1 MKQNQASLRRQGFTF
16 IEMLVVV
23 TLIGILSLIGVA
35 NFRVA
40 NQKSRDGRRQGDL
53 QQIRAALELYRTD
66 QNAYPA
72 ALPAVGGSLSAG
84 GTTYMSDRPGD
95 PLNPTYTYYYSSVAP
110 YATYT
115 LCAYLEIGG
124 TAGSCGANSCT
135 GATCNYK
142 ITNPL

>member
-1 MKQNQASLRRQGFTF
+1 MKKNQASLRRQGFTF

-23 TLIGILSLIGVA
+23 TIIGVLA
-35 NFRVA
+35 VVGVTNFKVA
-40 NQKSRDGRRQGDL
+40 NQKARDGRRQGDL

-66 QNAYPA
+66 QNAYPP
-72 ALPAVGGSLSAG
+72 ALPAVGGSLIG
-84 GTTYMSDRPGD
+84 GTTTYMSNRPGD

-115 LCAYLEIGG
+115 LCAYLELGG
-124 TAGSCGANSCT
+124 TAGSCGASCT
-135 GATCNYK
+135 GATCNYI